1 LKLNISKKIN
11 LIFFISIQ
19 IVALTVGLIFYFR
32 YSEALM
38 NGATTNL
45 LNGIYS
51 TDIFVSGKDLSKLD
65 KESYL
70 TDEYKSQWKKL
81 RSVQEKF
88 GLTYLYIL
96 LPNQNGQFY
105 YTYETGDDPEVK
117 ATKNSD
123 GTYNF
128 EYVGDVSEERRIE
141 KPNQP
146 AGLDTYFEIYDDA
159 PSGVKKSF
167 ESGKLV
173 TEEYKDKHGTFK
185 SGFFP
190 LVVDKKIIGVIAAD
204 YEITHIINLK
214 RNALITLISIL
225 SISLILALI
234 VRMLIQKIIIKPI
247 LKLNNGSKEISNGNL
262 KFQIDVKQ
270 KDELGELAN
279 SFNLMAKNLDES
291 FNKIKEY
298 NDLLEEKVKQR
309 TFELQTT
316 LEKVQELK
324 VQQDGDYFLT
334 SLLTEPLL
342 QNRSKS
348 DLIHVETYLEQ
359 KKKFHFKNKQKHLG
373 GDLCI
378 LGDLNFRGKKHIM
391 FFNGDAMG
399 KSMQGAGGALVI
411 GSIVNSIMARS
422 AANKKVLTIEPK
434 QWIYEAFYEIQRVM
448 ESFDGAMFVS
458 CILGLI
464 DEQTGKM
471 IYFNAEHPFSILYRD
486 GVANFLEDK
495 IGAHK
500 IGTPNNHLEVFEFQ
514 FHLNDVIYCGSDGK
528 DDLVLETDSV
538 GNRVI
543 NEDETIILRSIEEG
557 NGILKDVIE
566 RIKSKGEISD
576 DLSLMRLEFTNANP
590 IEEQKDKKFIYDQ
603 DNLIALNNQITEL
616 IKQKEY
622 NSVIEMLSSIKDDT
636 FAKDYYLGISY
647 SRLGNFTEAAV
658 YLEEANKKVSNHKQA
673 LRQMGLVYY
682 ELGKFEESHRFLSK
696 FIKLVP
702 EDSKVILII
711 NDLEEKLNKKNLT
724 GF

>member
-1 LKLNISKKIN
+1 MKLSISKKIN
-11 LIFFISIQ
+11 LLFFISIQ
-19 IVALTVGLIFYFR
+19 IVALTVGMIFYFR

-38 NGATTNL
+38 DGATTNL

-51 TDIFVSGKDLSKLD
+51 TDIFVSGEDLSKLNP
-65 KESYL
+65 ESYL
-70 TDEYKSQWKKL
+70 SETYKSQWKKL

-96 LPNQNGQFY
+96 LPNEKGQFY

-117 ATKNSD
+117 ATKKDD
-123 GTYNF
+123 GSYHF
-128 EYVGDVSEERRIE
+128 EYVGDVSEERRMV
-141 KPNQP
+141 KADQP
-146 AGLDTYFEIYDDA
+146 AGLDTYFEVYDDA

-167 ESGKLV
+167 DSGKLI

-185 SGFFP
+185 SAFFP
-190 LVVDKKIIGVIAAD
+190 LIVNNKIIGVIAAD

-214 RNALITLISIL
+214 RNSLITLILIL
-225 SISLILALI
+225 SLSLVLAFI
-234 VRMLIQKIIIKPI
+234 VRILIQKFIIKPI
-247 LKLNNGSKEISNGNL
+247 VKLNDGAKEVSNGNL
-262 KFQIDVKQ
+262 KFKIDVKQ
-270 KDELGELAN
+270 NDELGELAK
-279 SFNLMAKNLDES
+279 SFNLMSKNLDES

-298 NDLLEEKVKQR
+298 NDSLEEKVKKR
-309 TFELQTT
+309 TQELQNT

-348 DLIHVETYLEQ
+348 SLLSIDSYLEQ

-411 GSIVNSIMARS
+411 GSIINSIMARS

-464 DEQTGKM
+464 DEATGKM
-471 IYFNAEHPFSILYRD
+471 LYFNAEHPFTILYRD
-486 GVANFLEDK
+486 GVATFLEQS

-500 IGTPNNHLEVFEFQ
+500 IGTPNNHLEIFEFQ
-514 FHLNDVIYCGSDGK
+514 IEFNDVIFCGSDGK
-528 DDLVLETDSV
+528 DDLVLSSDVE
-538 GNRVI
+538 GIRVI

-557 NGILKDVIE
+557 KGILKDVIDV
-566 RIKSKGEISD
+566 IKTKGEISD
-576 DLSLMRLEFTNANP
+576 DLSLMRLEFKNTNP
-590 IEEQKDKKFIYDQ
+590 VEIEESKPFVYDQ
-603 DNLIALNNQITEL
+603 NNLLALNNQITDL
-616 IKQKEY
+616 IKLKDY
-622 NSVIEMLSSIKDDT
+622 RSVIVILNSLKDDT
-636 FAKDYYLGISY
+636 FAKDYYLGICY
-647 SRLGNFTEAAV
+647 SKIGNFVDGAF
-658 YLEEANKKVSNHKQA
+658 YLEEANKKVSNHKQV
-673 LRQMGLVYY
+673 LRQMGFAYY
-682 ELGKFEESHRFLSK
+682 ELGKFEESYNYLFK
-696 FIKLVP
+696 FHQLVP
-702 EDSKVILII
+702 EDQKVKIILQ
-711 NDLEEKLNKKNLT
+711 DLEEKQNKKSPI